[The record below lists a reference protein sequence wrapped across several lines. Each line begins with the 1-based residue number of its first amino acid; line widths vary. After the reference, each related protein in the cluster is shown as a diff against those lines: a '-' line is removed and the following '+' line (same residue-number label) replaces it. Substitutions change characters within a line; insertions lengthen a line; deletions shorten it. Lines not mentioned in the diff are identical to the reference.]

1 MKRGKSVSVLLT
13 ACLLCM
19 SVLFSAHA
27 QRYETLRPGA
37 QGEAVHALQSGL
49 KALGYPVEVDGKYGR
64 QTSQFVSAFQRQN
77 RLTADGLAGDRTLTE
92 LYRQVPQFKPDSPQ
106 AGVNTPPPSSP
117 SSPTTQPETG
127 ASGAA
132 YVYTSNRGALN
143 VRNQP
148 KYGQTTIGQLPFG
161 TQVTIL
167 STTGSWTRIRVNG
180 LEGFVVSSFLRQD
193 PVATPAPGTSSP
205 APTATPAPALP
216 TSPPPASSG
225 SALVITGNRGSLN
238 LRDRASY
245 SGTAILQIPYQE
257 TVQVHSRKG
266 AWTQVTYQGVTG
278 FVVDS
283 FLRHQTGQNPLPTE
297 SPTPVASPTE
307 QPTEVPRPTEQ
318 PTAAPGQQ
326 GTAFVNT
333 AGKRT
338 LNFRSTP
345 NTGNNIIGQ
354 LPSGEALLLINRGDT
369 WCEVIY
375 NGRQGFVMTSFL
387 RFPTEPTTSPTAAPT
402 ETPTQAPTQA
412 PAETPTPSP
421 SPTAAPTEAPLFPRT
436 LRPGDRGEDVLELQT
451 RLIALK
457 YTVSKTSAYDAMTQE
472 AVRHFQLQNSLT
484 VDGLFGSNTA
494 QILLSGSAR
503 AADSPA
509 LSYKTLRIDQRDGS
523 DKAITRMQEA
533 LKNLGFPLTVN
544 GRYDIPTHQ
553 AVVGFQQRN
562 DLPITGI
569 ANPHTQATI
578 FSGGAKGYA
587 TPVAELG
594 AGEGKG
600 EGPSSSQVKLL
611 HWFNDI
617 KPRVAA
623 GQRVTVHHPASGISF
638 TIRFY
643 SMGNHADSEPDTWRD
658 TQLMNRAF
666 GTPSWNINTVYIKL
680 PDGQWTLAAMHNRP
694 HLSGAIN
701 ANGFGGHLC
710 IHFLRDT
717 DEVNKNDPDYGA
729 SNQRAIRKAWKGM
742 TGEDVE

>member
-1 MKRGKSVSVLLT
+1 MKPWKSVSVLLA

-19 SVLFSAHA
+19 SMLLPA
-27 QRYETLRPGA
+27 QAKQYETLRPGA

-64 QTSQFVSAFQRQN
+64 QTTEFVSAFQRQN

-92 LYRQVPQFKPDSPQ
+92 LYRQVPQFKPDSPPSGQ
-106 AGVNTPPPSSP
+106 NPPPSSP
-117 SSPTTQPETG
+117 SSPTTQPEAG
-127 ASGAA
+127 ASGTA

-143 VRNQP
+143 VRSQP

-167 STTGSWTRIRVNG
+167 ATTGAWTRIRANG

-193 PVATPAPGTSSP
+193 SVASPHPGTPSA
-205 APTATPAPALP
+205 APTATPAPAEP

-225 SALVITGNRGSLN
+225 TALVVTGNRGSLN

-245 SGTAILQIPYQE
+245 SGTAILQIPYQGE
-257 TVQVHSRKG
+257 VQVHSRKG

-297 SPTPVASPTE
+297 SPTPAPSPT
-307 QPTEVPRPTEQ
+307 PRPSDA
-318 PTAAPGQQ
+318 PTHPGHQ

-338 LNFRSTP
+338 LNFRNAP

-354 LPSGEALLLINRGDT
+354 IPSGEALLLISRGDT

-387 RFPTEPTTSPTAAPT
+387 RFPTDPTTSPTEAPT
-402 ETPTQAPTQA
+402 ETPTQAPTEA
-412 PAETPTPSP
+412 PTETPTP

-436 LRPGDRGEDVLELQT
+436 LCPGDKGEDVLELQT

-494 QILLSGSAR
+494 QILLSGTAR

-533 LKNLGFPLTVN
+533 LKNLGYPLTVN

-578 FSGGAKGYA
+578 FSGGARGYA
-587 TPVAELG
+587 TSVTELG

-623 GQRVTVHHPASGISF
+623 GQRATVHHPASGISF

-643 SMGNHADSEPDTWRD
+643 SMGNHADSEPATWRD